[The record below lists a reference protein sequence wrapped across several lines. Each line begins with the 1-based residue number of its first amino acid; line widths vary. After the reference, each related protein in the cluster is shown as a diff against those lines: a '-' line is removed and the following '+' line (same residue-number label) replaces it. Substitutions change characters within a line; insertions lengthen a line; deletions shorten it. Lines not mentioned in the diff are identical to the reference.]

1 MKRSS
6 QKVARIAATDTRKG
20 MVIRMT
26 TPRIATAQ
34 KPTTRTA
41 IPTNTLHTVTCMVL
55 IANMTT
61 DVASVAQPS
70 TPALLQL
77 IWLASPALPIGGFS
91 YSEGLEAAIDHGLVH
106 DEHSAAEWLVDQLH
120 LTQSRGDMAVLG
132 QMVTAWQTLDHER
145 LEALS
150 QWVHATRESAEL
162 RLQSEQMGRSM
173 LEWLRNQEAIDADT
187 IAMCNRWVPTYP
199 LMFALALSRTG
210 ATVEQCLQA
219 YAFGWT
225 ENMVQAAIKSVPL
238 GQNSGQRILTKLA
251 QHIAPAVT
259 HAMQVND
266 DTRQAF
272 SPMLAILS
280 AQHETQYS
288 RLFRS

>member
-1 MKRSS
+1 MAIRTGTM
-6 QKVARIAATDTRKG
+6 AHTAMCMTLIAT
-20 MVIRMT
+20 MT
-26 TPRIATAQ
+26 TEAVNAAPA
-34 KPTTRTA
+34 
-41 IPTNTLHTVTCMVL
+41 
-55 IANMTT
+55 
-61 DVASVAQPS
+61 S

-77 IWLASPALPIGGFS
+77 MWLASPALPVGGFS
-91 YSEGLEAAIDHGLVH
+91 YSEGLEAAIDHGFVH
-106 DEHSAAEWLVDQLH
+106 DEHTAATWLIDQLH

-132 QMVTAWQTLDHER
+132 QMVTAWQQQDTVR

-150 QWVHATRESAEL
+150 AWVHATRESAEL

-173 LEWLRNQEAIDADT
+173 LEWLRNQEAIDDPT
-187 IAMCNRWVPTYP
+187 IALCNRWVPTYP

-210 ATVEQCLQA
+210 AALEQCLQT
-219 YAFGWT
+219 YAFGWA

-238 GQNSGQRILTKLA
+238 GQNSGQRILTQLSR
-251 QHIAPAVT
+251 HIAPAVT
-259 HAMQVND
+259 HALQTTD

>member
-1 MKRSS
+1 MTGP
-6 QKVARIAATDTRKG
+6 V
-20 MVIRMT
+20 RMRT
-26 TPRIATAQ
+26 ESPISLENSPYTP
-34 KPTTRTA
+34 P
-41 IPTNTLHTVTCMVL
+41 L
-55 IANMTT
+55 I
-61 DVASVAQPS
+61 
-70 TPALLQL
+70 QL
-77 IWLASPALPIGGFS
+77 MWLASPALPIGGFS
-91 YSEGLEAAIDHGLVH
+91 YSEGLEAAIDKGLVH
-106 DEHSAAEWLVDQLH
+106 DEDSACLWLIDQLH
-120 LTQSRGDMAVLG
+120 HSQARGDMAVLA
-132 QMVTAWQTLDHER
+132 QMVIAWQSRDTER
-145 LEALS
+145 LTDLS

-173 LEWLRNQEAIDADT
+173 LEWLRNQDAIDADT

-210 ATVEQCLQA
+210 ASLEQCLQA
-219 YAFGWT
+219 YAFGWA

-251 QHIAPAVT
+251 QHIARAVS
-259 HAMQVND
+259 HALQVTD
-266 DTRQAF
+266 GTRQAF

>member
-1 MKRSS
+1 MGMGIRTIT
-6 QKVARIAATDTRKG
+6 VMYMARIAS
-20 MVIRMT
+20 
-26 TPRIATAQ
+26 
-34 KPTTRTA
+34 
-41 IPTNTLHTVTCMVL
+41 
-55 IANMTT
+55 MTT
-61 DVASVAQPS
+61 DAVTQVMAATASVCDSAS

-91 YSEGLEAAIDHGLVH
+91 YSEGLEAAIDRGLVH

-120 LTQSRGDMAVLG
+120 LTQSHGDMAVIG
-132 QMVTAWQTLDHER
+132 QMVTAWQTRDDER
-145 LEALS
+145 LAALS

-173 LEWLRNQEAIDADT
+173 LEWLRNQDAINTDT

-210 ATVEQCLQA
+210 ASLEQCLQA
-219 YAFGWT
+219 YAFGWA

-251 QHIAPAVT
+251 QHIAPAVS
-259 HAMQVND
+259 HALQVTD
-266 DTRQAF
+266 ATRQAF